1 MTKPVKTSVK
11 HKVDAHVVHHKAAE
25 PVKQEVKAKV
35 EVVTHE
41 PIKPVVELVTL
52 PKHEVEEL
60 LGLAQALGDWHLPV
74 HGRAMI
80 MGKVGE
86 WRERNRETLES

>member
-11 HKVDAHVVHHKAAE
+11 HKVSEVVHHHRAGPPEPRPKAAE
-25 PVKQEVKAKV
+25 VI
-35 EVVTHE
+35 THE

-86 WRERNRETLES
+86 WRERNSETLES